1 MTTETPGTTDPRMS
15 IVSTPTDSEDVWLGD
30 HEPAPQPVEK
40 FDEVFA
46 TLPDTPRRKN
56 RKQRRDEARRF
67 MGRDTRRKLHGF
79 GEWRK
84 Q

>member
-1 MTTETPGTTDPRMS
+1 MS
-15 IVSTPTDSEDVWLGD
+15 DDIWLGD
-30 HEPAPQPVEK
+30 DEPAPPPKEK
-40 FDEVFA
+40 FQEVFD

-56 RKQRRDEARRF
+56 RAQRRDEARRF
-67 MGRDTRRKLHGF
+67 MGRATRRKLHHF